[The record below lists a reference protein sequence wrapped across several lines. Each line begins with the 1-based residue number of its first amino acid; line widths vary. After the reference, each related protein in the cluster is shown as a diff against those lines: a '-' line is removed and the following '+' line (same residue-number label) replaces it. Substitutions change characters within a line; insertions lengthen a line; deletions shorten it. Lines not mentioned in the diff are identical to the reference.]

1 MNRILKIAVASAFAA
16 GATLALAQAPTPP
29 AGPGY
34 GPGFHRPQMRMA
46 DRAEARLA
54 YIKTALKITPAQ
66 EAQWNAFAD
75 HVRKTSKDMEQRFQG
90 ATRPARGERPN
101 AIQRLEIQQAFMAEQ
116 TKRLTELLAVEK
128 PLYESLSA
136 EQKKV
141 ADEVLGQ
148 RGRMAQRGGPGFRS
162 RG

>member
-1 MNRILKIAVASAFAA
+1 MNKLLKIAVASAFAA
-16 GATLALAQAPTPP
+16 SASLALAQAPAPNPP
-29 AGPGY
+29 AG

-66 EAQWNAFAD
+66 EPQWNAFAD
-75 HVRKTSKDMEQRFQG
+75 HVRKASKEMEQRFQG

-101 AIQRLEIQQAFMAEQ
+101 AIQRLEREQSFMTEQA
-116 TKRLTELLAVEK
+116 KRLGELLAVEK

-148 RGRMAQRGGPGFRS
+148 RGRMAMRGGPGFRS